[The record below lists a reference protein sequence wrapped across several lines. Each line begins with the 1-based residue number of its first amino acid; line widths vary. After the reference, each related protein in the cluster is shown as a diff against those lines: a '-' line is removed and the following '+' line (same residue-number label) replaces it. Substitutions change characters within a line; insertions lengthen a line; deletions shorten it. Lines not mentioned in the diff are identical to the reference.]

1 MVAEVEITRVG
12 SVINE
17 RQALLL
23 TMFRYFK
30 PILLTLPKVLRFKSP
45 IVGYVAI
52 FDMKCQFL
60 KLIIKHCDV
69 TKLRNAGLPMVR
81 SDSDQKS

>member
-30 PILLTLPKVLRFKSP
+30 PILLTLPKVVRFKSP

-52 FDMKCQFL
+52 FDMKC
-60 KLIIKHCDV
+60 
-69 TKLRNAGLPMVR
+69 
-81 SDSDQKS
+81 